1 VSRWWFPAEPRNR
14 IAVLR
19 AAIYLFVIYDMFYL
33 VNDVVPHG
41 YAPPEIFQP
50 VLILRL
56 VDHPAPTPLLVHSL
70 QVLLVAAALTAATGR
85 LPRLAG
91 WTVAFAYLE
100 WVFLGMSYGKVDHD
114 HLAFLVA
121 LFVLPTVARV
131 RWDDRTRSELAGW
144 ALRCIQVAVVATYF
158 LAAWA
163 KLKRGGWDWPNGAT
177 FYWAMTRRGTGLG
190 HLLLEVP
197 TLLVLS
203 QWLVLVAEALSP
215 AVLFLRGRAK
225 VGAAA
230 FYLGFH
236 LATYLTITIHFL
248 PLVVCW
254 LAFAPLERVAER
266 SGRLATG
273 ARALIRRQYARGRAA
288 GEAVPVVGDQ
298 AVDEVG

>member
-1 VSRWWFPAEPRNR
+1 VIRWWFPAAPRNGV
-14 IAVLR
+14 AVLR
-19 AAIYLFVIYDMFYL
+19 MAIYLFVIYDMFYL

-56 VDHPAPTPLLVHSL
+56 LDHPAPTPLMVHTL
-70 QVLLVAAALTAATGR
+70 QVVLVVAALIAATGR

-121 LFVLPTVARV
+121 LVVLPTVARV

-144 ALRCIQVAVVATYF
+144 VLRCIQVAVVATYF
-158 LAAWA
+158 LSVWA
-163 KLKRGGWDWPNGAT
+163 KIKRGGWDWANGAT
-177 FYWAMTRRGTGLG
+177 FYWAMTRRGTDLG

-197 TLLVLS
+197 ILLILS
-203 QWLVLVAEALSP
+203 QWLVLVAEAVSP
-215 AVLFLRGRAK
+215 VVLFLRGRAK
-225 VGAAA
+225 VAAA
-230 FYLGFH
+230 VFYLGFH
-236 LATYLTITIHFL
+236 LATYLTISIHFL

-266 SGRLATG
+266 SARLAAG
-273 ARALIRRQYARGRAA
+273 ARALVRRQYAGSGAA
-288 GEAVPVVGDQ
+288 WETVPVVGDQ